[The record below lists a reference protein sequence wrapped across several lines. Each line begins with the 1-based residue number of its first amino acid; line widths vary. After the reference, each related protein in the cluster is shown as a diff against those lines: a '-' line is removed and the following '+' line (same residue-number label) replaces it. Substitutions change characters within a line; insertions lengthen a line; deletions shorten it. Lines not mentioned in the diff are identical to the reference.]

1 MHTSGNINPER
12 PARAGKV
19 LSTLLNPDVAS
30 RLKNLELRARLVV
43 EGFIAGLHKSPYH
56 GFSVEFAEHRQ
67 YMPGDPVHTLDW
79 KVFGKTDRYYVKEFE
94 EETNLKCYLIMD
106 CSGSM
111 GYGSGRTT
119 KFDYAQSLAAALVYL
134 MLHQRDAAG
143 ITAFTDRIIA
153 NIPARSA
160 SNHLY
165 VLLRELAGLKTGA
178 VTDAA
183 PVLHVMAEKIQRRG
197 LVILL
202 SDLLTDPTQVI
213 SGLKHFRHKRH
224 EVIVF
229 QILDRQEREFGFPG
243 AARFEDMETG
253 EIIPT
258 LPAQIRAAYRRQM
271 NDMVGRYRR
280 ECREARVDYHLL
292 DTSVPFDR
300 ALYAYLGKRARMF

>member
-1 MHTSGNINPER
+1 MAAADR
-12 PARAGKV
+12 PKSESSVRRGSE

-94 EETNLKCYLIMD
+94 EETNLKCYLIVD

-119 KFDYAQSLAAALVYL
+119 KFEYAQSLAAALVYL

-143 ITAFTDRIIA
+143 ISAFTDKVVA
-153 NIPARSA
+153 NVPARSA

-165 VLLRELAGLKTGA
+165 VLLRELARLKTGA
-178 VTDAA
+178 MTDAA

-197 LVILL
+197 LIILL
-202 SDLLTDPTQVI
+202 SDLLTDPARVI

-229 QILDRQEREFGFPG
+229 QILDRQEREFAFPG

-253 EIIPT
+253 EILPT

-271 NDMVGRYRR
+271 NDMVARYRR
-280 ECREARVDYHLL
+280 ECREALVDYHLL

-300 ALYAYLGKRARMF
+300 ALYAYLGKRAKMF

>member
-1 MHTSGNINPER
+1 MNTTRDTASESSGR
-12 PARAGKV
+12 PSRE

-94 EETNLKCYLIMD
+94 EETNLKCYLIID

-143 ITAFTDRIIA
+143 ITAFADKVIA

-165 VLLRELAGLKTGA
+165 VLLRELVGLHTGA

-183 PVLHVMAEKIQRRG
+183 PVLHVMAEKIKRRG

-202 SDLLTDPTQVI
+202 SDLLTDPGRVI

-229 QILDRQEREFGFPG
+229 QILDRQEREFAFPG

-253 EIIPT
+253 ELLPT
-258 LPAQIRAAYRRQM
+258 LPAQIRAAYRGQM
-271 NDMVGRYRR
+271 NDMIARYKR
-280 ECREARVDYHLL
+280 ECRESLVDYHLL

-300 ALYAYLGKRARMF
+300 ALYAYLGKRAKMY